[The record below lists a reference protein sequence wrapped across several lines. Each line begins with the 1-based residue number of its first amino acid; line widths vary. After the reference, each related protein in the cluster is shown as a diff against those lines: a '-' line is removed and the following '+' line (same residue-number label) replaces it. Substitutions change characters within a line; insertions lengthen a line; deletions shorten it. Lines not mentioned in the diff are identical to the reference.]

1 MFTQAGV
8 SSWKRKK
15 NLQLDL
21 AMVNAKPV
29 ALSKSKVRPMSAAWM
44 DITTK
49 GPFYASALRKG
60 KRPGMEDCAKTLYMP
75 GPGRTL
81 AAFGVFDGHRGATAA
96 QFAAESLL
104 SAIQT
109 YDENGVTQAFLETDK
124 RFCEFALKTHNLS
137 GTTAVVAVLNGDRV
151 ITANVGDSRALLISD
166 NSLTQLSYDHVAAD
180 PSEQQRVESSGG
192 CIVQVGGVWRVQG
205 SIAVT
210 RGLGSPGYKQ
220 FIIPDPHVY
229 LHRLCPLDQF
239 LVLATDGLYMR
250 MTNEEVRDVVL
261 GNLALP
267 LDQLAALLANT
278 AIERGSPD
286 NVTVTLVDL
295 RTQLTRSKDLAIGDD
310 SLMEDEPTQVP
321 LLTPRHTSKFAF

>member
-1 MFTQAGV
+1 MFTQICV

-21 AMVNAKPV
+21 MKVNAKPAV
-29 ALSKSKVRPMSAAWM
+29 LSKTKVQPISDAWT
-44 DITTK
+44 DVTTR
-49 GPFYASALRKG
+49 GPFYATALRKG
-60 KRPGMEDCAKTLYMP
+60 KRQDMEDCAKTLYLP

-81 AAFGVFDGHRGATAA
+81 AAFGVFDGHRGSTAA
-96 QFAAESLL
+96 QFASENLL
-104 SAIQT
+104 AAIQI
-109 YDENGVTQAFLETDK
+109 YDEDGVAQAFLDTDK
-124 RFCEFALKTHNLS
+124 RFCDFAVKAHNLS
-137 GTTAVVAVLNGDRV
+137 GTTAVVAVINGDRV
-151 ITANVGDSRALLISD
+151 IAANVGDSRALLISD
-166 NSLTQLSYDHVAAD
+166 NTLTQLSYDHVAAD

-192 CIVQVGGVWRVQG
+192 YIMPVGGVLRVQG

-229 LHRLCPLDQF
+229 SFRLCPLDQF

-261 GNLALP
+261 RNMALP
-267 LDQLAALLANT
+267 LDQLAALLTDT

-295 RTQLTRSKDLAIGDD
+295 RTPLTRAKDLLVDDD
-310 SLMEDEPTQVP
+310 SMMEDEPTQAP
-321 LLTPRHTSKFAF
+321 LLTPRHASKFAF

>member
-1 MFTQAGV
+1 MFTQACV

-21 AMVNAKPV
+21 VKVNAKPA
-29 ALSKSKVRPMSAAWM
+29 ALSKAKVRPMSDAWM
-44 DITTK
+44 DVTTK

-60 KRPGMEDCAKTLYMP
+60 KRPEMEDCAKTLYMP
-75 GPGRTL
+75 GPGRRL

-96 QFAAESLL
+96 QFAAENLL
-104 SAIQT
+104 SSIQT
-109 YDENGVTQAFLETDK
+109 YDENGVAQAFLDTDK
-124 RFCEFALKTHNLS
+124 RFCAFAAQAHSLS
-137 GTTAVVAVLNGDRV
+137 GTTAVVAVMNGDRV
-151 ITANVGDSRALLISD
+151 IAANVGDSRALLISD

-192 CIVQVGGVWRVQG
+192 YIMPVGGILRVQG

-229 LHRLCPLDQF
+229 SFRLCPLDQF
-239 LVLATDGLYMR
+239 LVLATDGLYMGL
-250 MTNEEVRDVVL
+250 TNEEVRDVVL
-261 GNLALP
+261 RNIALP
-267 LDQLAALLANT
+267 LDRLAVLLADT

-295 RTQLTRSKDLAIGDD
+295 RTPITCSKDLTIGDD
-310 SLMEDEPTQVP
+310 SLMEDEPTQAP
-321 LLTPRHTSKFAF
+321 LLTPRHASKFAF